1 MTVSFT
7 SGEGYELVVAAVAVA
22 DPRWR
27 SVLTGGEDVHRA
39 ARAVGAEL
47 VRDVARVGRLG
58 WINLLPLLPGTDGS
72 RAALLD
78 AVAGLDVEDLH
89 QVVLGGRR
97 VEPPSRSDLTTWL
110 RRAEPP
116 DVRGTC
122 LRLLR
127 DLPAPGAVARPADV
141 PAGRPEEVLARVA
154 PGVRYDAVAGDL
166 VLAATTAVHPV
177 VVVVDEPGL
186 TVVAHPPLADGEPDD
201 AAARLRLLA
210 RAAGDQT
217 RMRVLQELRG
227 GERTLP
233 QLCEALASPR
243 TSLLHHLALLRGAG
257 LVDVLVSEPHPNTYR
272 LRESGFDDLA
282 RAARA
287 FTIR

>member
-22 DPRWR
+22 DERWR
-27 SVLTGGEDVHRA
+27 SVLTSGESTYLA
-39 ARAVGAEL
+39 ARAAGREL
-47 VRDVARVGRLG
+47 VRDAGRVGRLG

-72 RAALLD
+72 RAALLG
-78 AVAGLDVEDLH
+78 AVSDLDPDDLH
-89 QVVLGGRR
+89 QVVLGARR
-97 VEPPSRSDLTTWL
+97 TEPPRSSELTAWSRRT
-110 RRAEPP
+110 EPRE
-116 DVRGTC
+116 VRDTC
-122 LRLLR
+122 LRVLG
-127 DLPAPGAVARPADV
+127 DLPDPAAVAHAVDDLS
-141 PAGRPEEVLARVA
+141 GRPEEVLERVA

-166 VLAATTAVHPV
+166 VLAATVAVHPV
-177 VVVVDEPGL
+177 IVVVDQPGT

-217 RMRVLQELRG
+217 RMRVLQELRR

-233 QLCEALASPR
+233 ELCEAMAAPR
-243 TSLLHHLALLRGAG
+243 TTLLHHLALLRGAG
-257 LVDVLVSEPHPNTYR
+257 LIDVLVAEPHPNTYR

>member
-1 MTVSFT
+1 VTVSFT
-7 SGEGYELVVAAVAVA
+7 SGEGYELLVGAVAVA

-27 SVLTGGEDVHRA
+27 SVLTGGEDTYRA
-39 ARAVGAEL
+39 ARVAGAGL
-47 VRDVARVGRLG
+47 ARDAARFGRFG
-58 WINLLPLLPGTDGS
+58 WINLLPLLAGTDGS
-72 RAALLD
+72 RAALIA
-78 AVAGLDVEDLH
+78 AVSDLEA
-89 QVVLGGRR
+89 QDLREIVLGA
-97 VEPPSRSDLTTWL
+97 

-116 DVRGTC
+116 TRSDVSSWSRRTEPREVRATC

-127 DLPAPGAVARPADV
+127 DLPGPAAVARPAAV
-141 PAGRPEEVLARVA
+141 PGGRAEEVLERVA

-166 VLAATTAVHPV
+166 VLAATAAVHPV
-177 VVVVDEPGL
+177 IVVVDQPGM

-233 QLCEALASPR
+233 ELCEALASPR
-243 TSLLHHLALLRGAG
+243 TTLLHHLALLRGAG
-257 LVDVLVSEPHPNTYR
+257 LIDVLVVESLPNTYR

-282 RAARA
+282 QAARA

>member
-1 MTVSFT
+1 M
-7 SGEGYELVVAAVAVA
+7 
-22 DPRWR
+22 
-27 SVLTGGEDVHRA
+27 
-39 ARAVGAEL
+39 
-47 VRDVARVGRLG
+47 
-58 WINLLPLLPGTDGS
+58 
-72 RAALLD
+72 
-78 AVAGLDVEDLH
+78 
-89 QVVLGGRR
+89 
-97 VEPPSRSDLTTWL
+97 
-110 RRAEPP
+110 
-116 DVRGTC
+116 
-122 LRLLR
+122 LR
-127 DLPAPGAVARPADV
+127 DLPGPSAVAQPADV
-141 PAGRPEEVLARVA
+141 PSGRPEEVLERVA

-177 VVVVDEPGL
+177 VVVVDQPGM

-233 QLCEALASPR
+233 ELCAALASPR
-243 TSLLHHLALLRGAG
+243 TTLLHHLALLRGAG
-257 LVDVLVSEPHPNTYR
+257 LIDVLVTEPLPNTYR

-282 RAARA
+282 QAARA

>member
-1 MTVSFT
+1 VTITVS
-7 SGEGYELVVAAVAVA
+7 SGEGYELVVGAVAVA
-22 DPRWR
+22 DERWR

-39 ARAVGAEL
+39 ARAVDREL
-47 VRDVARVGRLG
+47 VRDAGRVGRLG

-78 AVAGLDVEDLH
+78 VVSGLDATDLAAL
-89 QVVLGGRR
+89 VRGARR
-97 VEPPSRSDLTTWL
+97 AVPPSPAELTSWV
-110 RRAEPP
+110 RRAEPRE
-116 DVRGTC
+116 VRETC
-122 LRLLR
+122 LRVLR
-127 DLPAPGAVARPADV
+127 DLPEPSAV
-141 PAGRPEEVLARVA
+141 PAAPAPLDGPPEEVLERVA
-154 PGVRYDAVAGDL
+154 PGVRYDALVGDL
-166 VLAATTAVHPV
+166 VLAATAAVHPV
-177 VVVVDEPGL
+177 IVVVDQPGT

-217 RMRVLQELRG
+217 RMRVLQELRE

-233 QLCEALASPR
+233 DLCGALASPR
-243 TSLLHHLALLRGAG
+243 TTLLHHLALLRGAG
-257 LVDVLVSEPHPNTYR
+257 LIDVVVSEPHPNTYR

-287 FTIR
+287 FVIR